1 MGDEYML
8 NLFKKYGE
16 MDIRNPDFIKS
27 LYKECNLEYPKP
39 GHTLNW
45 STQKNHLD
53 FLHNM
58 ILALKPKIIIET
70 GTFEGHG
77 TYAIAAAAHINNNGA
92 RIFTHDYDGDP
103 VQDESGTVS
112 KESWLELRALREA
125 NIKKIQ
131 EKFTQCEVTFID
143 GDSRLT
149 LPETLIAN
157 RKPVNQRDFTRLWK
171 QSNDPS
177 EGIRSGDLDRMLR
190 ENFHLVEA
198 TSFGGTLLHPFFLT
212 SFLKPCRLNIQNWH
226 QTEVAKSET
235 ARLVLVELEM
245 IKSEKIPKNYLYYIF
260 RKRN

>member
-1 MGDEYML
+1 MF

-27 LYKECNLEYPKP
+27 LYKESNLEYPKP
-39 GHTLNW
+39 GHTLDW

-103 VQDESGTVS
+103 VQDESGSVS
-112 KESWLELRALREA
+112 KESWLQLRALREA
-125 NIKKIQ
+125 NIKNIQ
-131 EKFTQCEVTFID
+131 EKFTQCEVSFID

-149 LPETLIAN
+149 LPETLKQFSRWDFWYQDSMHYAEGIQEEWNIMEGSEADHAVVIFDDIS
-157 RKPVNQRDFTRLWK
+157 KKNQFSRDFVNKYKK
-171 QSNDPS
+171 QWAYEP
-177 EGIRSGDLDRMLR
+177 
-190 ENFHLVEA
+190 
-198 TSFGGTLLHPFFLT
+198 
-212 SFLKPCRLNIQNWH
+212 
-226 QTEVAKSET
+226 
-235 ARLVLVELEM
+235 
-245 IKSEKIPKNYLYYIF
+245 
-260 RKRN
+260 RKDFDHKQCLAQKL